1 MRLDYPRQGKT
12 GLRRFVPSWRQLLA
26 LSGLGIV
33 LAVGAFVLLYVTID
47 VPKPNDQALQQSTVI
62 YYADGKNE
70 LGRLGSANR
79 TSIPISQMPIDTRH
93 SVLAAEDRQ
102 FYEHGGVSITGIGR
116 AFWNNVMGGSQQ
128 GGSTITQQLVKNYYL
143 TQDRTITRKV
153 NEFIVSVK
161 IEQQLSKDQIL
172 EDYLNTIYFG
182 RGAYGLE
189 AAAKAYFGVPAA
201 KLTTAQGAVLASI
214 IRSPGGYSPEN
225 HLDKLQGRWNS
236 TLDAQ
241 VAQGWL
247 TPAKRSALVFPKI
260 LVRRPATRTGGPA
273 GYLVAYVKSELD
285 RQGFTG
291 DDLAYQGLKV
301 VTTFDK
307 KAEAAAV
314 TAVSHQRPTLNAKG
328 VRMGLASV
336 NPQNGAIVAMYGGA
350 DYGNPQYLNDATQ
363 SIAQAGSTFKPFTL
377 IAALESGITLDSQWD
392 GHSPRT
398 FAKPDGSGTYTV
410 PNFGGESFGR
420 ISLARA
426 TANSVNTVFVDV
438 ENQPQVGPAK
448 VIDAAR
454 RAGVPS
460 DVVIE
465 DNLTATLGT
474 ASPTALDMASAYATL
489 AAGGLHTTPTSIAK
503 VYGSNGGVLYELHAT
518 PVRTIDQDI
527 VANVDIALQQV
538 VTQGSGFRAQAL
550 GRPAAG
556 KTGTTNNNVSA
567 WFVGY
572 TPQLATAVNM
582 FKPTPD
588 GASNLSMRGVGSS
601 DPNHA
606 VTGGGFPA
614 AVWTAYMKD
623 ALKDQKV
630 LPFPTP
636 TVTASASPS
645 ATATQSLTPSATP
658 TPTPTPTVTSSP
670 SPSISPSGSPSG
682 SPSPS
687 PSVPVPPVA
696 PAATSAAGAAT
707 SRAGAAVNGILAPG
721 GSRSGAAP

>member
-1 MRLDYPRQGKT
+1 MRIDYPRTGKS
-12 GLRRFVPSWRQLLA
+12 GARRFVPSWRQLL
-26 LSGLGIV
+26 GLGGLGV
-33 LAVGAFVLLYVTID
+33 TLAVAAFAYLYVTID
-47 VPKPNDQALQQSTVI
+47 VPKPNDQALQQSTVL
-62 YYADGKNE
+62 YYADGRTE
-70 LGRLGSANR
+70 LGRFGGANR
-79 TSIPISQMPIDTRH
+79 TSIPLAQMPINTRH
-93 SVLAAEDRQ
+93 SVLAAEDHQ
-102 FYEHGGVSITGIGR
+102 FYEHGGVSITGIAR

-161 IEQQLSKDQIL
+161 IEQELSKDQIL

-189 AAAKAYFGVPAA
+189 SAARAYFGVHASQ
-201 KLTTAQGAVLASI
+201 LTTAQGAVLASI

-225 HLDKLQGRWNS
+225 HLDKLKGRWAT

-241 VAQGWL
+241 TTLGWL
-247 TPAKRSALVFPKI
+247 TPVQRAGLVFPKI
-260 LVRRPATRTGGPA
+260 LPRQPASRTGGPA
-273 GYLVAYVKSELD
+273 GYLVAYVKAELD
-285 RQGFTG
+285 RQGFSQ
-291 DDLAYQGLKV
+291 DDLNNQGLRV
-301 VTTFDK
+301 TTTFDK
-307 KAEAAAV
+307 NAEAAAIN
-314 TAVSHQRPTLNAKG
+314 AVNTQRPTKNAKG
-328 VRMGLASV
+328 VRMGLASI
-336 NPQNGAIVAMYGGA
+336 NPQTGGIVAMYGGA
-350 DYGNPQYLNDATQ
+350 DYGRPQFSNDATQ

-377 IAALESGITLDSQWD
+377 VAALENGITLDSTWD

-398 FAKPDGSGTYTV
+398 FVKPDGSGTYTV

-420 ISLARA
+420 ITLAKA
-426 TANSVNTVFVDV
+426 TASSVNTVFVDV
-438 ENQPQVGPAK
+438 ENQPQVGPSK
-448 VIDAAR
+448 VVDAAR
-454 RAGVPS
+454 RAGVPD
-460 DVVIE
+460 DVAIA

-474 ASPTALDMASAYATL
+474 ASPTALDMAAAYATF
-489 AAGGLHTTPTSIAK
+489 ASGGLHTTPTSLAK
-503 VYGSNGGVLYELHAT
+503 VVGSNGGLLYELQPKPT
-518 PVRTIDQDI
+518 RTIDQDV
-527 VANVDIALQQV
+527 VANVDIALQGV
-538 VTQGSGFRAQAL
+538 VTQGSGFRAQGL

-588 GASNLSMRGVGSS
+588 GKSNQSMRGVGSS

-614 AVWTAYMKD
+614 AVWTAYTKS

-636 TVTASASPS
+636 SVPATSASPS
-645 ATATQSLTPSATP
+645 ATPTQSLTPSP
-658 TPTPTPTVTSSP
+658 TPSSSPTPSP
-670 SPSISPSGSPSG
+670 SPTPSVSPSVPPSSSPT
-682 SPSPS
+682 PSPS
-687 PSVPVPPVA
+687 PSVPAGATPARAPVRSRALA
-696 PAATSAAGAAT
+696 PAD
-707 SRAGAAVNGILAPG
+707 GILAPG